1 MLCNRSLCRRRFCLF
16 CGCLDPE
23 TLDQGHVAFLLKLM
37 TGVLEVVDQ
46 PAAAH
51 HPCQC
56 DPTERRQQPWRSVAS
71 LRSSCFLG
79 LGILCWFVNIHIHWN
94 QVLFR
99 IRLDLNLIE
108 NTIHHLLGP
117 QVPVSA

>member
-1 MLCNRSLCRRRFCLF
+1 MLCNRSLCHGRFCLF

-23 TLDQGHVAFLLKLM
+23 TLDQRHVAFLLELM

-56 DPTERRQQPWRSVAS
+56 DPTERRQQPGGSVAFVW
-71 LRSSCFLG
+71 SSCFRR
-79 LGILCWFVNIHIHWN
+79 LGIRCWFVDIHIHRN
-94 QVLFR
+94 QVLFG
-99 IRLDLNLIE
+99 IRLDLHLIE